1 MARAAFGAIPYGQE
15 LAMVDTTLENEIK
28 LLRQDLIK
36 RSRFFDEIIDCS
48 VDMAQELQ
56 ETLDAMRE
64 ASGDDNDGS
73 HLAALIER
81 WEGLYRNI

>member
-1 MARAAFGAIPYGQE
+1 MA
-15 LAMVDTTLENEIK
+15 EIQLDAEIA

-36 RSRFFDEIIDCS
+36 RSRLFDEIVDCAT
-48 VDMAQELQ
+48 DMAQELQ

-64 ASGDDNDGS
+64 ASGDDDDGS